1 MNNSSE
7 RKLELEA
14 VIPQYRLLF
23 GKSTS
28 LDEVID
34 VTDLALKAIGN
45 KGQEVYILRT
55 TIKDYRT
62 PFPCDIY
69 LIKSITKSAV
79 YNNST
84 TINELRYPL
93 VDAFEGNTFPFVDIV
108 DAQGNVTG
116 QTRLLFTTDLPK
128 SFVDKPV
135 GNYIDF
141 NNNGRDLITFNE
153 TDIEIDIIYRAPL
166 LDPNNLPYVD
176 EKTVTAICY
185 YINYL
190 DVQRKYFAKVADQNM
205 YQLALQL
212 KDKYV
217 GQARI
222 GDVFTENQ
230 TDRILNHALSL
241 GRKMYGFPNRV

>member
-7 RKLELEA
+7 RKLELES

-45 KGQEVYILRT
+45 KAQETYILRT
-55 TIKDYRT
+55 TIKDYKI
-62 PFPCDIY
+62 PFPCDMY
-69 LIKSITKSAV
+69 LVKSITRSEPF
-79 YNNST
+79 NNNT
-84 TINELRYPL
+84 LINHSQYAL
-93 VDAFEGNTFPFVDIV
+93 VDTFEGNTYPFVDIV
-108 DAQGNVTG
+108 DENGEVTG
-116 QTRLLFTTDLPK
+116 QTRLIYSNELPK

-153 TDIEIDIIYRAPL
+153 TGVEIDIIYKAPL
-166 LDPNNLPYVD
+166 VDPNNLPYVD

-190 DVQRKYFAKVADQNM
+190 DIQRKYFSKVADQNM
-205 YQLALQL
+205 YQMALQL
-212 KDKYV
+212 KDKYI
-217 GQARI
+217 GQARV

-230 TDRILNHALSL
+230 TNRIFNHALSL
-241 GRKMYGFPNRV
+241 GRKMYGLPNRI